1 MKSPRQNLEQLG
13 DNVIGQ
19 TQPLPIYETIGASR
33 FLDHL
38 LNELRDRLVN
48 SEERFLAQLLIPH
61 NLNNLKRENQLRIY
75 RAYEPDLQPENQFL
89 LEIQR
94 WVARWEMF
102 PSKKP
107 EQLCETLEMTN
118 KELYPN
124 VYCILKI
131 LLTMPPTTLKII
143 QRNETCQNLFKI
155 YNGTR
160 TVIFSSIVA
169 HSF

>member
-1 MKSPRQNLEQLG
+1 LKSPRQNLGQLG
-13 DNVIGQ
+13 DIVIGQ

-61 NLNNLKRENQLRIY
+61 NLNNLKKENQLRIY

-124 VYCILKI
+124 IYCILKI
-131 LLTMPPTTLKII
+131 LLTMPPTTATL
-143 QRNETCQNLFKI
+143 NDL
-155 YNGTR
+155 
-160 TVIFSSIVA
+160 SA
-169 HSF
+169 

>member
-1 MKSPRQNLEQLG
+1 LKSPRQNLGQLG
-13 DNVIGQ
+13 DIVIGQ

-61 NLNNLKRENQLRIY
+61 NLNNFKKENQLRIY

-94 WVARWEMF
+94 WVAR
-102 PSKKP
+102 
-107 EQLCETLEMTN
+107 
-118 KELYPN
+118 
-124 VYCILKI
+124 
-131 LLTMPPTTLKII
+131 
-143 QRNETCQNLFKI
+143 
-155 YNGTR
+155 
-160 TVIFSSIVA
+160 
-169 HSF
+169 